1 MILELIS
8 VLTIL
13 SLAALYLWFYYR
25 STGKYRVKSV
35 SNGYHL
41 MLEYK
46 NVYGGKLWN
55 VACYHVGDFSK
66 PVPILFPTK
75 ELVEKF
81 IKNKL

>member
-1 MILELIS
+1 MIE
-8 VLTIL
+8 TIFAIVIIGL
-13 SLAALYLWFYYR
+13 FFTYLLFYYR
-25 STGKYRVKSV
+25 STGKHRVKSV
-35 SNGYHL
+35 INGYHI

-55 VACYHVGDFSK
+55 VACYYVEDFSK